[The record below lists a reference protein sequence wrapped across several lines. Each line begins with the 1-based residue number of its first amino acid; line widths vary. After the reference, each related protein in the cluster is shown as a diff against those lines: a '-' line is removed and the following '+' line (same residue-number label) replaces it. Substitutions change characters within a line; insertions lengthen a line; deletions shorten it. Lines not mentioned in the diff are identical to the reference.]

1 MKLSEALKA
10 LIENSE
16 DLSTL
21 PQLVARAEE
30 MEGAE
35 GGYLER
41 IAKLQDINKS
51 YLAQI
56 PIPGEEKKEEQ
67 GEPEVTFEDA
77 QAQLL
82 SAFQSA
88 GGRTE

>member
-1 MKLSEALKA
+1 MKLSEALQA
-10 LIENSE
+10 VIDNPE

-21 PQLVARAEE
+21 PQLVARATE

-41 IAKLQDINKS
+41 IAKLQDINKN

-56 PIPGEEKKEEQ
+56 PIPGEGKKD
-67 GEPEVTFEDA
+67 EPQDDVVTFEDA

-82 SAFQSA
+82 SAFQTA
-88 GGRTE
+88 GGRV